1 MSDQDDERLLRDL
14 NSSPINPLPG
24 AVWLLVLVILAVEV
38 TLSLAGHG
46 MIGGQQGIGWRVRA
60 IERFAFSSGIQ
71 EWMLE
76 NTRFPLTHLLRYLT
90 YSFVHGSLMH
100 AVFAVVLLA
109 ALGKMVGESFGAIR
123 FLALALVVPVA
134 AAFLFGLVTA
144 QDQLGWLL
152 GAMPMAFAL
161 VGAVTWLRW
170 CDAHGDRVK
179 QRRAFALIGVLI
191 GARLAFAM
199 LAETGPAWMAELAAF
214 ALGFGASALVLGP
227 GSWQRLRARIRG

>member
-1 MSDQDDERLLRDL
+1 MSDPDDERLLRDL
-14 NSSPINPLPG
+14 NSSPINKLPG
-24 AVWLLVLVILAVEV
+24 AVWLLILAILAVEI
-38 TLSLAGHG
+38 TLSLAGQG
-46 MIGGQQGIGWRVRA
+46 VIGGQQGVGWRVRA

-71 EWMLE
+71 QWMLD
-76 NTRFPLTHLLRYLT
+76 NARFPPMHLVRYVT
-90 YSFVHGSLMH
+90 YGFVHASLMH

-123 FLALALVVPVA
+123 FLVLALAVPVG
-134 AAFLFGLVTA
+134 AAFLFGLVTS

-152 GAMPMAFAL
+152 GGMPMAFAL

-170 CDAHGDRVK
+170 RDAHGDRGK

-191 GARLAFAM
+191 GARLAFAL

-214 ALGFGASALVLGP
+214 ALGFAASALVLGP
-227 GSWQRLRARIRG
+227 GSWQRLRSRIRG